1 MWYRWMFLAFI
12 TNGLSQFGVRVMK
25 DMGLAASHGHLYLS
39 FWYLTG
45 LIAAAIVF
53 AVNRKRLLWREMV
66 LGSLMGLFSAGCW
79 FLLTGALGQGVPG
92 YLVFPV
98 AIGGSLSVVAL
109 VGVVVLKERLSVY
122 GYLGVISG
130 IAAIVLLSTA

>member
-1 MWYRWMFLAFI
+1 MWYRWMFLAFL
-12 TNGLSQFGVRVMK
+12 TNGLSQFGVRVMG
-25 DMGLAASHGHLYLS
+25 DMGLAKSHGHLYLG

-53 AVNRKRLLWREMV
+53 VINRKRLLRREII

-79 FLLTGALGQGVPG
+79 FMLTGAVGQDIPG
-92 YLVFPV
+92 YLAYPV

-109 VGVVVLKERLSVY
+109 VGVVVLKERLSMY
-122 GYLGVISG
+122 GCLGVISG
-130 IAAIVLLSTA
+130 IAALVVLSTA

>member
-1 MWYRWMFLAFI
+1 MWYRWMLLAFI
-12 TNGLSQFGVRVMK
+12 TNGLSQFGVSVMD
-25 DMGLAASHGHLYLS
+25 DMGLAASHGYLYLS

-45 LIAAAIVF
+45 LIAAGLVF
-53 AVNRKRLLWREMV
+53 VANRKRLLLREII

-79 FLLTGALGQGVPG
+79 FLVIGAKGQGVPG
-92 YLVFPV
+92 YLVYPV

-109 VGVVVLKERLSVY
+109 VGVVVLRERLSMY

-130 IAAIVLLSTA
+130 IAALVLLSTA